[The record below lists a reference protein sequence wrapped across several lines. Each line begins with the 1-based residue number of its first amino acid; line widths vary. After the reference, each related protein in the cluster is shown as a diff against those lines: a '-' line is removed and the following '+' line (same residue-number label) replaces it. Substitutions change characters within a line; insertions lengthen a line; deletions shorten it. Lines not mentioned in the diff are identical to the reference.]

1 VKTGITAELQ
11 IEVVEGLKEGEE
23 IVSGPFRALR
33 ALRIGDRVKVDNSAV
48 PRDEKKS

>member
-11 IEVVEGLKEGEE
+11 IEVVEGLKEGDE

-33 ALRIGDRVKVDNSAV
+33 SLRIGDRVKVDNTGV
-48 PRDEKKS
+48 PRDEKSS